1 MRYLFSVTIIFF
13 LLCSCDHIENPYPTQ
28 VSIDLDTNLYPGLW
42 SDYES
47 SEWPIFET
55 NPNTLRNVMIE
66 DFTGHTCGNC
76 PAVADYLHNLYL
88 ANPTRIYNV
97 AIHAGTNGL
106 DSFQEVDLPDY
117 PTDFTNPQGL
127 EIGSY
132 FGTSVSVG
140 FFGNPSVSAN
150 RFAVPPAVFFNNNPL
165 LIEDRANQMLSS
177 NDLKVNLQ
185 AKLNYFEETKGGY
198 LHVELDPKE
207 ASVSNDLAIMVYLLE
222 DSLVGSQLTEEDD
235 PDSTYVH
242 RDIHR
247 GNLNN
252 ESFGRPITS
261 ENLVTDKY
269 LVNYS
274 FTLPNQLDGT
284 YNPSNMHLLI
294 CAFNQTTWEIY
305 QVIKQK
311 IE

>member
-1 MRYLFSVTIIFF
+1 
-13 LLCSCDHIENPYPTQ
+13 
-28 VSIDLDTNLYPGLW
+28 
-42 SDYES
+42 
-47 SEWPIFET
+47 
-55 NPNTLRNVMIE
+55 MIE
-66 DFTGHTCGNC
+66 DFTGHTCNNC

-97 AIHAGTNGL
+97 GIHAGTNGL

-127 EIGSY
+127 EIGSF
-132 FGTSVSVG
+132 FGTSISVG

-150 RFAVPPAVFFNNNPL
+150 RYGTEGVFFNSNPL
-165 LIEDRANQMLSS
+165 LIEDRANQMLSN

-185 AKLNYFEETKGGY
+185 AKLNYYEETKGAF
-198 LHVELDPKE
+198 LHVEIDPKD
-207 ASVSNDLAIMVYLLE
+207 ADVVNDLSIMAYLIE
-222 DSLVGSQLTEEDD
+222 DSLVGSQLTGNGY
-235 PDSTYVH
+235 DSSYVH

-247 GNLNN
+247 GNLNS
-252 ESFGRPITS
+252 ESFGRPLTS
-261 ENLVTDKY
+261 ESLVNDKY

-274 FTLPNQLDGT
+274 FTVPNQLDGIH
-284 YNPSNMHLLI
+284 NASNMHLLI

>member
-1 MRYLFSVTIIFF
+1 MRYLFSVSIIFI
-13 LLCSCDHIENPYPTQ
+13 LLCSCDHIENPYPPQ

-42 SDYES
+42 SDYETN
-47 SEWPIFET
+47 EWPLFGT
-55 NPNTLRNVMIE
+55 NPNTLRNVIIE
-66 DFTGHTCGNC
+66 DFTGHTCNNC
-76 PAVADYLHNLYL
+76 PAVADYVHNLYL

-150 RFAVPPAVFFNNNPL
+150 RYGTAEGFFSSNPL
-165 LIEDRANQMLSS
+165 LIEDRANQMLSN

-185 AKLNYFEETKGGY
+185 AKLNYYEETKGAF
-198 LHVELDPKE
+198 LHVEADPYE
-207 ASVSNDLAIMVYLLE
+207 SSIIDDLSIMVYLIE
-222 DSLVGSQLTEEDD
+222 DSLVGDQKMSDN
-235 PDSTYVH
+235 SHNSSYVH

-261 ENLVTDKY
+261 ENLANDKY

-274 FTLPNQLDGT
+274 FTVPNQLNGEH
-284 YNPSNMHLLI
+284 NPSNMHLLI